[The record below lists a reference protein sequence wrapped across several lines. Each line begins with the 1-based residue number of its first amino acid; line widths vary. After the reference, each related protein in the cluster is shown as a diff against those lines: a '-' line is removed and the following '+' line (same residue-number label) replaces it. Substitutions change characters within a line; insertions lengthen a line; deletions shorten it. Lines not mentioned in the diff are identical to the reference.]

1 MALRRITRWYER
13 LCKYDF
19 EVTYRPGSQ
28 NPVADCLSRLP
39 LGDDNP
45 YEPKEE
51 DKLIASIRTL
61 EEEAA
66 LSRGEI
72 KKATSEDEE
81 LKSVMKFVKHGWPK
95 NNKIP
100 TQMMP
105 YKQIQNELFIVD
117 GCLLRTED
125 RFIIPKSLIQ
135 RVIKLAHE
143 THPGMTRTKQRIREY
158 YWWPQLNKTVETLIQ
173 NCTPCQNSDK
183 SSKPIK
189 EAIQPVVY
197 PMRQMGKVSIDICGP
212 FLKAPVGK
220 KYLTI
225 MMDYYSRW
233 PEMLKSEKMPTSAM
247 IITWLKTVF
256 GRFGN
261 PEDLVSDNGSQ
272 FTSNEFESFLRNRDI
287 KHSKAVPY
295 NPPANGL
302 IERFNREVK
311 ALLQAGR
318 YSSQSY
324 EDRLNNILILA
335 RTSINRGTQQRPDVL
350 FLGRKIRT
358 NLSAPAFESEDAE
371 ADKRREEYQES
382 YRKDVSQNMFK
393 VGDYAKFRKMEGV
406 FKGCPRWSLP
416 YKIMEKIGPATFK
429 LSCGIKI
436 NARRLRRSH
445 GPPDEC
451 FPVLPEQRPE
461 IAPTERHPRSPV
473 RQIPRRSARTR
484 RSPQRYGEWETNK
497 HP

>member
-1 MALRRITRWYER
+1 MAPRRITRWYER

-51 DKLIASIRTL
+51 EKLIASIRTL

-100 TQMMP
+100 TQMTP

-143 THPGMTRTKQRIREY
+143 THPGMTRNEAEDSRILLVASAEQDCRDADTELY
-158 YWWPQLNKTVETLIQ
+158 SMPELRQIIEE
-173 NCTPCQNSDK
+173 
-183 SSKPIK
+183 
-189 EAIQPVVY
+189 EAIQ

-212 FLKAPVGK
+212 FHKAPVGK

-225 MMDYYSRW
+225 MMDY
-233 PEMLKSEKMPTSAM
+233 
-247 IITWLKTVF
+247 
-256 GRFGN
+256 
-261 PEDLVSDNGSQ
+261 
-272 FTSNEFESFLRNRDI
+272 
-287 KHSKAVPY
+287 
-295 NPPANGL
+295 
-302 IERFNREVK
+302 
-311 ALLQAGR
+311 AL
-318 YSSQSY
+318 
-324 EDRLNNILILA
+324 
-335 RTSINRGTQQRPDVL
+335 
-350 FLGRKIRT
+350 
-358 NLSAPAFESEDAE
+358 
-371 ADKRREEYQES
+371 
-382 YRKDVSQNMFK
+382 
-393 VGDYAKFRKMEGV
+393 
-406 FKGCPRWSLP
+406 
-416 YKIMEKIGPATFK
+416 
-429 LSCGIKI
+429 
-436 NARRLRRSH
+436 
-445 GPPDEC
+445 
-451 FPVLPEQRPE
+451 
-461 IAPTERHPRSPV
+461 
-473 RQIPRRSARTR
+473 
-484 RSPQRYGEWETNK
+484 
-497 HP
+497 